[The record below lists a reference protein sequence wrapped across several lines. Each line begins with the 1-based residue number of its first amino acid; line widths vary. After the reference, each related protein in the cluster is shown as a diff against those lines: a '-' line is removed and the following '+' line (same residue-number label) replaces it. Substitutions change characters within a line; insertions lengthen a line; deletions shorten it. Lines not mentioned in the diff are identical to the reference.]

1 MTVAKIPRKTK
12 NKRLRRWVVCILGE
26 ATDAMSHDEILR
38 VVNSTTKH
46 GMTSPQLSNIL
57 SKDEAFER
65 VGESITTDIM
75 GTRYTTLTY
84 VLSPTGEEL
93 FSAVQEGRYDMS
105 KERIKERNDNAE
117 GQV

>member
-1 MTVAKIPRKTK
+1 MAKIPRKTK

-38 VVNSTTKH
+38 VVNS
-46 GMTSPQLSNIL
+46 SPQLSNIL

-65 VGESITTDIM
+65 VGESTTTDIM
-75 GTRYTTLTY
+75 GSRYTTLTY

-117 GQV
+117 GQM